1 MVPLFCDAD
10 GTHNKSDA
18 NNADKWNFRMICT
31 NMNDMRSLPHG
42 ASHGEWKIY
51 AKSVCLTP

>member
-1 MVPLFCDAD
+1 MVPLFCDVD

-42 ASHGEWKIY
+42 ASLGERKAY
-51 AKSVCLTP
+51 AE